1 MLSFNHPLN
10 PQDENRYYFHKKKP
24 SFRDLWRITQVCSLS
39 KQQAHNPF
47 APQQGIDTMP
57 QNLTGVQRD
66 LCIRKGV
73 MEV

>member
-10 PQDENRYYFHKKKP
+10 PQDENHYYFHKKTEFQR
-24 SFRDLWRITQVCSLS
+24 SWRITQVCSLS

-47 APQQGIDTMP
+47 TPQQGIDTMP
-57 QNLTGVQRD
+57 QNLTGVQGD